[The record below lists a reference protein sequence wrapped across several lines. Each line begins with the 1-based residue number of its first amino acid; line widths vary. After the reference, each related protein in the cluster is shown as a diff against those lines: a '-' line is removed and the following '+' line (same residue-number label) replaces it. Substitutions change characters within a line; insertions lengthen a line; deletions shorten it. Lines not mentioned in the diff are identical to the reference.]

1 MKAKLISFV
10 IAQAPGFGKRGI
22 KEVQTQTIESAPHY
36 FEASVPRQ
44 FLVSEE
50 KIIIGNRE
58 GTLALKMYKPDI
70 LLAEARFEF
79 PDILSDNALEFKDLV
94 IDECYALLNKKGAKN
109 VENLS
114 EEYSVGLISN
124 YEGEP
129 EQFLIHR
136 QNIVSFLKSEKL
148 ALDIPEIE
156 YTLKS
161 QIKYAKN
168 DLVIVDWDGAFIFD
182 TEGDFESNLELLELA
197 NLQLLK
203 YRILD
208 KWLDARLQRLIELIA
223 GAPPKTRFLFKAKDI
238 NKALKDTMLVR
249 VQSISEFQTLDMEIK
264 LIGDWYSARLFD
276 LNARKFKLETWH
288 SGIKEKIDAVEDV
301 YEVASENFTVTW
313 EHRSRIIEMIGWYV
327 LLVGWMVLLILDIYF
342 YKN

>member
-1 MKAKLISFV
+1 ML
-10 IAQAPGFGKRGI
+10 
-22 KEVQTQTIESAPHY
+22 
-36 FEASVPRQ
+36 PR
-44 FLVSEE
+44 S
-50 KIIIGNRE
+50 
-58 GTLALKMYKPDI
+58 
-70 LLAEARFEF
+70 
-79 PDILSDNALEFKDLV
+79 LSDNALEFKDLV

-276 LNARKFKLETWH
+276 LIARKFKLETWH